1 MRFGDERRSKI
12 KQVASGRF
20 GVNIDYLTNADELQ
34 IKMAQ
39 GAKPGEGG
47 QLPGHKVDEYIAG
60 VRFTTPGVG
69 LISPPPH
76 HDIYSIEDLKQLIY
90 DLRCANPEARV
101 SVKLVAEVGV
111 GTVAAGVAKANADHV
126 LISGHDGGTGASP
139 ISSILHAGIPW
150 EIGLAET
157 QQTLVLNDLRSRIW
171 VQTDGQLK
179 TGRDVVV
186 AALLG
191 ADEMGFATA
200 PLIATGC
207 VMMRAC
213 HLNTCPV
220 GIATQDPELR
230 ARFQGKPEHVIEFLF
245 FVAEEVRQIMAQL
258 GIARFEDLVG
268 RVDLLEPDDGDRAL
282 AEPRHRPLERAAR
295 ARRARRGRRCAAPSR
310 RSRRSPGALDYRAD
324 RGAAAGSFAD
334 RRTSTAP
341 SAVCSHTT

>member
-1 MRFGDERRSKI
+1 M
-12 KQVASGRF
+12 
-20 GVNIDYLTNADELQ
+20 
-34 IKMAQ
+34 
-39 GAKPGEGG
+39 
-47 QLPGHKVDEYIAG
+47 
-60 VRFTTPGVG
+60 
-69 LISPPPH
+69 
-76 HDIYSIEDLKQLIY
+76 
-90 DLRCANPEARV
+90 
-101 SVKLVAEVGV
+101 KLVAEVGV

-139 ISSILHAGIPW
+139 VSSILHAGIPW

-230 ARFQGKPEHVIEFLF
+230 KRFQGKPEHVDRLLLLRRRGGAADHGE
-245 FVAEEVRQIMAQL
+245 L

-268 RVDLLEPDDGDRAL
+268 RVDLLEPDTAIERWQERGIDLSNVLRAPDVP
-282 AEPRHRPLERAAR
+282 AGHA
-295 ARRARRGRRCAAPSR
+295 AAPHARR
-310 RSRRSPGALDYRAD
+310 RSRRSPVRSTAQLIDASAGRRATFD
-324 RGAAAGSFAD
+324 GRA
-334 RRTSTAP
+334 TSTAP
-341 SAVCSHTT
+341 SAACSRTT